1 MTPNHTVPPAGS
13 GRIILITGNMAAG
26 KSSVAQALAE
36 RLPRSVHLRGDLF
49 RRMIVNGRA
58 EPDLVMSDEAAR
70 QLQLR
75 YDLAVEVARRYAAE
89 GFTVV
94 YQDIVIGAALQ
105 EVAGAF
111 HPYPLDVVVLC
122 PRPEVTAAREAAR
135 AKTGY
140 SDRAAVDAFD
150 DLLRAETPRIGFW
163 LDSSELSLDETVD
176 RIVVQLGLATLDGT
190 GKYAE

>member
-1 MTPNHTVPPAGS
+1 MAEQALQPPD
-13 GRIILITGNMAAG
+13 GRIILITGNMASG

-58 EPDLVMSDEAAR
+58 EMGVELSTEAEQ

-75 YDLAVEVARRYAAE
+75 YSLAAEVAGRYAQA

-94 YQDIVIGAALQ
+94 YQDIILGPTLSSVVSSLQ
-105 EVAGAF
+105 
-111 HPYPLDVVVLC
+111 PYQPFVVVLC
-122 PRPEVTAAREAAR
+122 PRPEVVAARDKAR

-140 SDRAAVDAFD
+140 PDRASVDAFD
-150 DLLRAETPRIGFW
+150 QVLRTETPRLGHW
-163 LDSSELSLDETVD
+163 LNNSDLTIDETVAHILAELPAGVAD
-176 RIVVQLGLATLDGT
+176 RAASGAS
-190 GKYAE
+190 